1 MRVCDDGDGGETQ
14 VSPQTRHARVRPSSP
29 AVPAVFAIAVSP
41 DGRTPRHRG
50 HHGHWESMWGRLVVT
65 KDIDGYKEARPDAEL
80 PKTACRIEVP
90 CRTV

>member
-1 MRVCDDGDGGETQ
+1 
-14 VSPQTRHARVRPSSP
+14 
-29 AVPAVFAIAVSP
+29 
-41 DGRTPRHRG
+41 
-50 HHGHWESMWGRLVVT
+50 MWGRLVVT